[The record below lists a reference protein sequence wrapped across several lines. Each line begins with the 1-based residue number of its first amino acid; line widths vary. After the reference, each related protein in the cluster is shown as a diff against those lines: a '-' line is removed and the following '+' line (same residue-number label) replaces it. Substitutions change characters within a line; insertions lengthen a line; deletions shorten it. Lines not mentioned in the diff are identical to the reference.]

1 MFQVLASSCRLLI
14 KYSSTIISKASAKML
29 YSEKFHWLLIEDFA
43 WHGRTQTAEGSGK
56 RDDGEMEEEEPPGQQ
71 IQATDD
77 EDLLSIE
84 SFLGGMNLYMNTELT
99 LAKRMSEAA
108 HYTLF
113 DVW

>member
-1 MFQVLASSCRLLI
+1 MPCQVVDSLI
-14 KYSSTIISKASAKML
+14 KCSSTIISKASAKML

-43 WHGRTQTAEGSGK
+43 WQGRTQPAEGSVK
-56 RDDGEMEEEEPPGQQ
+56 REEEEGEKDSPGQQ
-71 IQATDD
+71 IQTTDD
-77 EDLLSIE
+77 EDLPSIE

>member
-1 MFQVLASSCRLLI
+1 
-14 KYSSTIISKASAKML
+14 ML

-43 WHGRTQTAEGSGK
+43 WQGRLSTVIEENGTRQANQASP
-56 RDDGEMEEEEPPGQQ
+56 EEENPRGQY
-71 IQATDD
+71 IQALED
-77 EDLLSIE
+77 EKNPSIE

-99 LAKRMSEAA
+99 LAKRLSKAA

>member
-1 MFQVLASSCRLLI
+1 
-14 KYSSTIISKASAKML
+14 ML

-77 EDLLSIE
+77 EDLPSIE

-99 LAKRMSEAA
+99 LAAPLSRERMDSAINNSNFF
-108 HYTLF
+108 LF
-113 DVW
+113 FFSVLQRWSR